1 MQISV
6 TFDPTKDLCAAVQ
19 NAIAAI
25 YGAPQQAL
33 PESGNV
39 PAAAQVTAQPTVV
52 ADVSHPSQVT
62 SPAPVA
68 EAPNAAP
75 IPGTAPIPQAP
86 LAAATNAPAG
96 VVLDKDGV
104 PWDARIHSSSK
115 KTNAD
120 GRWAKRKGG
129 NADEY
134 AAITKELQ
142 SLMAAA
148 PVTSLPPGGVLGNP
162 TNHPH
167 QVAVP
172 VPGQPDH
179 FVVQPM
185 PGAQVTAS
193 PAPQQP
199 APVAT
204 APAGVTEQPLAVA
217 PAPTPVAQA
226 PQGGAIAPMPTL
238 APMPTP
244 TPVAPHDYVTLA
256 QWVAQN
262 LEEAGGKL
270 KPEHVEWFCRQCQIV
285 DGQGVGQF
293 ALVAN
298 RPDAVAWLYQSFV
311 AQINAAA

>member
-1 MQISV
+1 MQISL
-6 TFDPTKDLCAAVQ
+6 TFDPAKDLQAAVQ
-19 NAIAAI
+19 AAVAAA
-25 YGAPQQAL
+25 YGT
-33 PESGNV
+33 SGNAQ
-39 PAAAQVTAQPTVV
+39 PQAAAAQATAQPTVA
-52 ADVSHPSQVT
+52 ADASHPSQAT

-68 EAPNAAP
+68 DAPNAAP
-75 IPGTAPIPQAP
+75 IPGTAPTPPAQS
-86 LAAATNAPAG
+86 AAATNAPAG
-96 VVLDKDGV
+96 VELDKDGV

-115 KTNAD
+115 KTNVD

-129 NADEY
+129 DADEH
-134 AAITKELQ
+134 ARVTKELQ

-148 PVTSLPPGGVLGNP
+148 PATSLPAGGVLGNP

-204 APAGVTEQPLAVA
+204 APVGVTEQPLAVA
-217 PAPTPVAQA
+217 PAPTQPALA

-244 TPVAPHDYVTLA
+244 QPIAPHDYVTLA

-285 DGQGVGQF
+285 DGAGVGQF

-311 AQINAAA
+311 AQINAAG